1 MKMVLVTGASS
12 GIGKEFARQFAY
24 RGYNLLLVSRREEL
38 LAELQKEFIDELR
51 TRNGN
56 LNIILTLTDNLYTKN
71 S

>member
-1 MKMVLVTGASS
+1 MPYGDVTKLIS
-12 GIGKEFARQFAY
+12 GI
-24 RGYNLLLVSRREEL
+24 
-38 LAELQKEFIDELR
+38 FIDDLR